1 MYLLNTK
8 TGEVFCYNERLAA
21 KPGFVKRESLESA
34 KDDGKDA
41 ATEAAVKAAATKQR
55 AKR

>member
-8 TGEVFCYNERLAA
+8 TGEVFCHNERLAA
-21 KPGFVKRESLESA
+21 KPGFVERESLESA

-41 ATEAAVKAAATKQR
+41 AAEVAVKAAATKQR
-55 AKR
+55 TKR